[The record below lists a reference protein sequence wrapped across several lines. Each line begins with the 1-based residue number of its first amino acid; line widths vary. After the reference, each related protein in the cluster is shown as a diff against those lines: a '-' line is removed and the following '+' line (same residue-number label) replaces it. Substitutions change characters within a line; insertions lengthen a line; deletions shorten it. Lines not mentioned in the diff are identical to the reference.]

1 MLCRASRRLD
11 VGPTSL
17 DGSTADREVA
27 HSGPTT
33 PQSIRPTQARERQR
47 SRARGAWGTPG
58 ESWQELKGRA
68 MPPRGGRRRLRW
80 PQTKIWSRP

>member
-27 HSGPTT
+27 RSGPIAITGDYLET
-33 PQSIRPTQARERQR
+33 VIDR
-47 SRARGAWGTPG
+47 
-58 ESWQELKGRA
+58 
-68 MPPRGGRRRLRW
+68 M
-80 PQTKIWSRP
+80 